1 MTSRN
6 ALCSCGSGKR
16 FKQCCGDLSAPQPN
30 TLVDPRETYT
40 DAGWFVPSL
49 RGNMM
54 RRFCPEPPG
63 AHRVSKMLAPP
74 GILVVEGFLGTGVCE
89 EWCEFMNSR
98 PTASLPVQDVSN
110 FKSSKQVLWE
120 QHEGRITETIDLED
134 KKKDV
139 LREVVR
145 GYRDYATRFFETDL
159 DTIEQPSVLKYL
171 PGGRYNAHSDS
182 EYWSDHDHQWIRSLE
197 RDYSILLYLND
208 GFEGGGLFFPN
219 FNFRLEPKRGMLV
232 AFPSDHRYLHAAEPL
247 LSGIRFAVVSW
258 AKAKISQP
266 FSPFNS

>member
-1 MTSRN
+1 
-6 ALCSCGSGKR
+6 
-16 FKQCCGDLSAPQPN
+16 LSAAKPN
-30 TLVDPRETYT
+30 ILDPRETYT

-49 RGNMM
+49 RGNVM

-63 AHRVSKMLAPP
+63 ARRVSKMIAPP
-74 GILVVEGFLGTGVCE
+74 GILVVEGFLGSAICE
-89 EWCEFMNSR
+89 EWCSFMDKQ
-98 PTASLPVQDVSN
+98 PTQQLSVQNVST
-110 FKSSKQVLWE
+110 FKDSGEMAWE
-120 QHEGRITETIDLED
+120 AHEARITETIDLAE
-134 KKKDV
+134 KKNDV

-182 EYWSDHDHQWIRSLE
+182 EYWSDEDHQWIRSLE

-208 GFEGGGLFFPN
+208 GFEGGALFFPN
-219 FNFRLEPKRGMLV
+219 FNFRLEPQRGMLV

-247 LSGIRFAVVSW
+247 LSGVRFAVVSW

-266 FSPFNS
+266 FSPFIS